1 MRHMFAAGVRAVSIA
16 ALLGLS
22 SAAEAQSFLQSLFG
36 GGHQQRDVQQRPM
49 ARPGAPAVSMPSR
62 SDGAWSREIRRY
74 SPAVSDISR
83 ESSDGEQGDS
93 GSSSG
98 KYRTLCVRTCDGY
111 YFPIANAVSR
121 GRFMRDSA
129 QCRASCGDDARLF
142 YHPAG
147 SDNVST
153 MLDLAGRSYLR
164 MPTAFKYRKSLTD
177 GCSCRPMPWS
187 AAEMQRHQQYAQEAA
202 RLTAEAEA
210 KRVAAES
217 AEAARTQH
225 VAARSKPVAWSEPA
239 KRDQIRLDGST
250 VVTSGGVPVAMAA
263 NDQNAA
269 RATIIDDPAT
279 SPGDVAVVSD
289 VNTTRATPHGE
300 RLRASSA
307 GRATDRPAA
316 RRQQA
321 VVRTGSAQGGENAW
335 FPTSGSKYTWPGD
348 APRR

>member
-1 MRHMFAAGVRAVSIA
+1 MRHVFAAGVRAVLIA
-16 ALLGLS
+16 VSLGLP

-36 GGHQQRDVQQRPM
+36 GGQQQSGVQRPM
-49 ARPGAPAVSMPSR
+49 SRPGAPAVSMPSR

-74 SPAVSDISR
+74 SPAASDSAR
-83 ESSDGEQGDS
+83 ESSDGELDES
-93 GSSSG
+93 RSSSG

-121 GRFMRDSA
+121 SRFMRDAA

-202 RLTAEAEA
+202 RVAAEAEA
-210 KRVAAES
+210 TRIAAEA
-217 AEAARTQH
+217 AEAARTQQ
-225 VAARSKPVAWSEPA
+225 VAAKPKPVAVPA
-239 KRDQIRLDGST
+239 
-250 VVTSGGVPVAMAA
+250 AMAA
-263 NDQNAA
+263 QDQTAA
-269 RATIIDDPAT
+269 RGAAADAAA
-279 SPGDVAVVSD
+279 SVSGRGCGCVGREHD
-289 VNTTRATPHGE
+289 
-300 RLRASSA
+300 ASNVS
-307 GRATDRPAA
+307 R
-316 RRQQA
+316 
-321 VVRTGSAQGGENAW
+321 
-335 FPTSGSKYTWPGD
+335 
-348 APRR
+348 

>member
-1 MRHMFAAGVRAVSIA
+1 MRQMFAAGVRAVSIA
-16 ALLGLS
+16 VLLGLS

-36 GGHQQRDVQQRPM
+36 GGQQQRDVQQRPM
-49 ARPGAPAVSMPSR
+49 SRPGAPAVSMPSR

-74 SPAVSDISR
+74 SPAVSENSR
-83 ESSDGEQGDS
+83 ASSDGEQGDS

-121 GRFMRDSA
+121 SRFMRDAA

-187 AAEMQRHQQYAQEAA
+187 AAETQRHQQYAQEAA

-217 AEAARTQH
+217 AEAARTQP
-225 VAARSKPVAWSEPA
+225 VAAMSK
-239 KRDQIRLDGST
+239 
-250 VVTSGGVPVAMAA
+250 PVAMAA
-263 NDQNAA
+263 IDQSAA
-269 RATIIDDPAT
+269 RATIVDHSAT
-279 SPGDVAVVSD
+279 SPGEVAVVSD
-289 VNTTRATPHGE
+289 ANPTRATPHGE
-300 RLRASSA
+300 RLRASSG

-321 VVRTGSAQGGENAW
+321 VVRSGSAQGGANAW
-335 FPTSGSKYTWPGD
+335 FPTTGGSKYTWPGD